1 MGAPYGGGACFSRRP
16 GWAALLATVEIR
28 MGKRNRGAGRISA
41 PSTDYRDAE
50 GNVLTLRGS
59 MSPLTRR
66 KYASTLHNQKVS
78 TDDSWHRAV
87 EFLFE
92 RLVERWEIFGVPT
105 EGQAELLA
113 RYRIAT
119 PEERRWIRDVLR
131 QHLAEHFPDVEAP

>member
-1 MGAPYGGGACFSRRP
+1 
-16 GWAALLATVEIR
+16 
-28 MGKRNRGAGRISA
+28 MGKRNRAAGRISA
-41 PSTDYRDAE
+41 PSTDYRDAD

-66 KYASTLHNQKVS
+66 KYASTLHDQRRT

-92 RLVERWEIFGVPT
+92 RLVERWTIFDVPT
-105 EGQAELLA
+105 EGQKELLE
-113 RYRIAT
+113 RFRIAS

-131 QHLAEHFPDVEAP
+131 EHIETNFPDVEAP

>member
-1 MGAPYGGGACFSRRP
+1 
-16 GWAALLATVEIR
+16 

-41 PSTDYRDAE
+41 PSTDYRDAD
-50 GNVLTLRGS
+50 GNVLTLKGS

-92 RLVERWEIFGVPT
+92 RLVERWEIYGVPT
-105 EGQAELLA
+105 EGQQELLR

-119 PEERRWIRDVLR
+119 PDEKRWIRDVLR
-131 QHLAEHFPDVEAP
+131 EHLADNFPDVEAP

>member
-1 MGAPYGGGACFSRRP
+1 
-16 GWAALLATVEIR
+16 

-41 PSTDYRDAE
+41 PSTDYRNAD
-50 GNVLTLRGS
+50 GHVLTLRGS

-92 RLVERWEIFGVPT
+92 RLVERWEVYGVPT

-113 RYRIAT
+113 RFRIAT
-119 PEERRWIRDVLR
+119 PDERRWIRDVLR
-131 QHLAEHFPDVEAP
+131 VHLADHFPDVEAP

>member
-1 MGAPYGGGACFSRRP
+1 
-16 GWAALLATVEIR
+16 
-28 MGKRNRGAGRISA
+28 MGKRNRGAARISA
-41 PSTDYRDAE
+41 PSTDYRDAD
-50 GNVLTLRGS
+50 GNVLTLKGS

-92 RLVERWEIFGVPT
+92 RLVERWEVYGVPT
-105 EGQAELLA
+105 EGQQELLQ

-119 PEERRWIRDVLR
+119 PDERRWIRDVLR
-131 QHLAEHFPDVEAP
+131 DHLADNFPDVEAP

>member
-1 MGAPYGGGACFSRRP
+1 
-16 GWAALLATVEIR
+16 

-41 PSTDYRDAE
+41 PSTDYRDAD
-50 GNVLTLRGS
+50 GSVLTLRGS

-66 KYASTLHNQKVS
+66 KYASTLHDQKVS

-92 RLVERWEIFGVPT
+92 RLVERWEVYGVPT
-105 EGQAELLA
+105 EGQQELLK

-119 PEERRWIRDVLR
+119 PDEKRWIRDVLR
-131 QHLAEHFPDVEAP
+131 EHLADNFPDVEAP

>member
-1 MGAPYGGGACFSRRP
+1 
-16 GWAALLATVEIR
+16 

-41 PSTDYRDAE
+41 PSTDYRDAD
-50 GNVLTLRGS
+50 GNVLTLKGS

-92 RLVERWEIFGVPT
+92 RLVERWEVYGVPT
-105 EGQAELLA
+105 EGQQELLK

-119 PEERRWIRDVLR
+119 PDEKRWIRDVLR
-131 QHLAEHFPDVEAP
+131 DHLADNFPDVEAP